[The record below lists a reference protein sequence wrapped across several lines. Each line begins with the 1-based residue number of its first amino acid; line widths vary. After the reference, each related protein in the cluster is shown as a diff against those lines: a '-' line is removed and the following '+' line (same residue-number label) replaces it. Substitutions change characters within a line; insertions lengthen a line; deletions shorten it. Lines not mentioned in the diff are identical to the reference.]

1 MQSLNEIKNILK
13 QNNLRVTQSRL
24 AVATVLLR
32 NSSKHLT
39 AEDIFNKINS
49 SKNLNCDQV
58 SVYRILTIY
67 EERGIVFKTVFQ
79 GEANRYR
86 LLGEANQSNVHQH
99 FFKCKSCSLVE
110 PFGGCLVGK
119 KETELKSLGY
129 TNLEHHLEITG
140 LCPSCS

>member
-1 MQSLNEIKNILK
+1 MQKLDDIRQVLK
-13 QNNLRVTQSRL
+13 QNRMRVTQSRIS
-24 AVATVLLR
+24 VASVLLG

-39 AEDIFNKINS
+39 AEEIFKKINL

-58 SVYRILTIY
+58 SVYRILTAF
-67 EERGIVFKTVFQ
+67 EGMGIIHKSVFQ
-79 GEANRYR
+79 GEATRYC
-86 LLGEANQSNVHQH
+86 LNKNHKNHDNHQH

-119 KETELKSLGY
+119 KEKELKGLGY

-140 LCPSCS
+140 LCPACS